1 MCEPMQRYLESAAGY
16 TNALSNVLTKPMGV
30 IFASVV
36 AIWFIIHGIKMVMAK
51 SDLLGFLHEL
61 FFITIGA
68 GLLSGQGTILVNMIY
83 NTSLATMG
91 GAAAVVLKA
100 AATAGGE
107 TNTLIGNAAKAY
119 SGMTQLVFV
128 AEIGFRGVIRMA
140 FEVWSEFSLGNLM
153 AGVYGVLI
161 ALPWLLLMVIYFSQV
176 AVSIFRVMMLA
187 ALSPYLMMGIGF
199 GWSRGMVVQGLKSL
213 FAAYMVLFG
222 ATLAIGLVL
231 YAVAALHL
239 DGFVDASGDLQDMKV
254 FVPIVLGW
262 MGFAFVTEAT
272 GMANSIAQSQF
283 TNSAVAAMTGGALA
297 TGMSVVNSVKSGRL
311 LNAAKG
317 ASGAAAGAFG
327 AGQSF
332 FADPKAAGSAFAERF
347 NAHRQRVAE
356 RLKNPTSSNAFGEG
370 QTFSAD
376 TKGGTDTADART
388 RAHRKASIG
397 QNSNPR
403 TRSGK

>member
-1 MCEPMQRYLESAAGY
+1 M
-16 TNALSNVLTKPMGV
+16 
-30 IFASVV
+30 
-36 AIWFIIHGIKMVMAK
+36 
-51 SDLLGFLHEL
+51 

-68 GLLSGQGTILVNMIY
+68 GLLSSQGAILVNLIY

-107 TNTLIGNAAKAY
+107 ANDLIKESSADYTGI
-119 SGMTQLVFV
+119 TQLVFV
-128 AEIGFRGVIRMA
+128 AEVGFRAVIGMA
-140 FEVWSEFSLGNLM
+140 FEVWSKFSLGNLM

-161 ALPWLLLMVIYFSQV
+161 ALPWLLLMVIYFSQI

-222 ATLAIGLVL
+222 ATLAVGLVL
-231 YAVAALHL
+231 YAVAALNL
-239 DGFVDASGDLQDMKV
+239 DGFVDASGDLQDMKI

-297 TGMSVVNSVKSGRL
+297 TGMSAINSVKSGRL

-332 FADPKAAGSAFAERF
+332 FADPKGAGSAFAERF
-347 NAHRQRVAE
+347 NAHRQRVTE
-356 RLKNPTSSNAFGEG
+356 RLKNPTSSNAFGTG
-370 QTFSAD
+370 QTFSPD
-376 TKGGTDTADART
+376 TKGKATTPDART
-388 RAHRKASIG
+388 KAHRKASIG
-397 QNSNPR
+397 QNSNLKSKG
-403 TRSGK
+403 SGK

>member
-1 MCEPMQRYLESAAGY
+1 MEYDSPAAQTAVNCFMCEPMQRYLDAAAGY
-16 TNALSNVLTKPMGV
+16 TDALSKVLTTPMVV
-30 IFASVV
+30 IFGSVV
-36 AIWFIIHGIKMVMAK
+36 AIWFIVHGIKMVMAK
-51 SDLLGFLHEL
+51 SDLIGFSHEL

-68 GLLSGQGTILVNMIY
+68 GLLSGQGAILVNLIY

-91 GAAAVVLKA
+91 GAASVVLKA
-100 AATAGGE
+100 ASTAGGE
-107 TNTLIGNAAKAY
+107 INGLIRDASADYN
-119 SGMTQLVFV
+119 GMTQLVYV
-128 AEIGFRGVIRMA
+128 AEIGFRAVIRMA

-161 ALPWLLLMVIYFSQV
+161 AIPWLLLMVIYFSQI

-199 GWSRGMVVQGLKSL
+199 GWSRGMAVQALKSL
-213 FAAYMVLFG
+213 LAAYMVLFG

-231 YAVAALHL
+231 YAVAALQL
-239 DGFVDASGDLQDMKV
+239 DGYVDASGDLQDMKV
-254 FVPIVLGW
+254 IVPVVLGW

-272 GMANSIAQSQF
+272 GMANSITQSQF

-317 ASGAAAGAFG
+317 ASGAAGNAFG

-332 FADPKAAGSAFAERF
+332 FADPKGAGSAFAERF
-347 NAHRQRVAE
+347 NAHRQRVAD
-356 RLKNPTSSNAFGEG
+356 RLKNPTSS
-370 QTFSAD
+370 
-376 TKGGTDTADART
+376 KG
-388 RAHRKASIG
+388 
-397 QNSNPR
+397 
-403 TRSGK
+403 SGK

>member
-1 MCEPMQRYLESAAGY
+1 M
-16 TNALSNVLTKPMGV
+16 
-30 IFASVV
+30 
-36 AIWFIIHGIKMVMAK
+36 
-51 SDLLGFLHEL
+51 

-68 GLLSGQGTILVNMIY
+68 GLLSGQGAILVNLIY

-107 TNTLIGNAAKAY
+107 VNGLIDKASANY
-119 SGMTQLVFV
+119 SGMTQLIFV
-128 AEIGFRGVIRMA
+128 AEIGFRAVIGMA
-140 FEVWSEFSLGNLM
+140 FEVWSKFSLGNLM

-213 FAAYMVLFG
+213 LAAYMVLFG

-231 YAVAALHL
+231 YAVAALNL
-239 DGFVDASGDLQDMKV
+239 AGYTDASGDLQDMKV
-254 FVPIVLGW
+254 IVPIVLGW

-272 GMANSIAQSQF
+272 GMANSITQSQF

-317 ASGAAAGAFG
+317 ASGAAANAFG

-332 FADPKAAGSAFAERF
+332 FADPQGSAGSFAERF
-347 NAHRQRVAE
+347 NAHRQRVAD
-356 RLKNPTSSNAFGEG
+356 RLKNPTSS
-370 QTFSAD
+370 
-376 TKGGTDTADART
+376 KG
-388 RAHRKASIG
+388 
-397 QNSNPR
+397 
-403 TRSGK
+403 SGK